1 MRLDDLPRSQRVED
15 RRGQA
20 GGGGFRVPGGRRGSL
35 SLGSIVILLVIGW
48 ALGINPLTLIGGA
61 EMLSTERRLAAT
73 AVAARWHDKERTGLR
88 PDGRVR
94 RGRARKHR
102 STWNEIFPAAASCH
116 RRW

>member
-48 ALGINPLTLIGGA
+48 ALGINPLTLIGGGRDA
-61 EMLSTERRLAAT
+61 IGPE
-73 AVAARWHDKERTGLR
+73 AARSNSSRSPLARQGADGAPTRRASSSR
-88 PDGRVR
+88 PCSEAPNRP
-94 RGRARKHR
+94 
-102 STWNEIFPAAASCH
+102 E
-116 RRW
+116 